1 MPTRYH
7 RFAGSSLDRLAA
19 LSDGVFAV
27 AMTLLVLDL
36 KAPSVP
42 KRAQHPI
49 WSGGGG
55 SSEQLLAHGLL
66 HQVAPRLLPY
76 AMSFLT
82 LGIFWVGQQT
92 QLDSFTRSSRGLT
105 WIHLVFLAAVTLMP
119 FSTGLLAQ
127 DTTYRL
133 SMAVYWLNLFALGG
147 ALFISL
153 GHADRAGLIRNDT
166 TAEMRAAMRRRIVVY
181 QGLYALAAL
190 ACLINTYLAI
200 GLLVTLQLNAVIA
213 PRLWV
218 LDRA

>member
-36 KAPSVP
+36 KAPLVP

-55 SSEQLLAHGLL
+55 GSEHLLAHDLL

-92 QLDSFTRSSRGLT
+92 QLESFTRSTRGLT
-105 WIHLVFLAAVTLMP
+105 WIHIAFLLSVTLMP

-127 DTTYRL
+127 DTSYRL
-133 SMAVYWLNLFALGG
+133 SIAVYWLNLFALG
-147 ALFISL
+147 AVLFISL
-153 GHADRAGLIRNDT
+153 RYADRAGLMSNET
-166 TAEMRAAMRRRIVVY
+166 TAEMRAAMERRIVVY

-190 ACLINTYLAI
+190 TCLINTYLTI
-200 GLLVTLQLNAVIA
+200 GFLVALQLNAVIA
-213 PRLWV
+213 PRIWV